1 MGVIANISNF
11 FENDLL
17 FWWFPKERVTY
28 NDGKKRKIYLII
40 LKKIYIYV
48 YRFLIQN
55 LKIYFLFTFYRYNLS
70 MQSSN

>member
-28 NDGKKRKIYLII
+28 NDGKKRKNLSNYI
-40 LKKIYIYV
+40 KKKIYV
-48 YRFLIQN
+48 YRFLI
-55 LKIYFLFTFYRYNLS
+55 
-70 MQSSN
+70 